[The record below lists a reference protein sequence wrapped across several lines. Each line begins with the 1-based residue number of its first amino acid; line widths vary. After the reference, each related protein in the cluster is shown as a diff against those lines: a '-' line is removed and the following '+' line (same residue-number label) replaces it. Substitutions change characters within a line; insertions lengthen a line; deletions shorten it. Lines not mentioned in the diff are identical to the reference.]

1 MFSAFSMASL
11 TCLLCSSIYHT
22 FICHSARHIK
32 SFTATL
38 DYIGIT
44 FLITASISI
53 VVHFGFYCD
62 PIPRNRYIIFSCL
75 IGSIGVILPFF
86 RFFDTRR
93 YRPLRIGL
101 FVAMAF
107 SSVVPLL
114 HMTTVKG
121 AANTAVFL
129 KPALLGSAMYV
140 CGVTVYGKRFPEKF
154 FPGKFDAAGMTSHAI
169 WHIFVCLGIF
179 VSYIKRIHRKQAQ
192 IPTHLSSFF
201 SLSLSLVLLRW
212 LFPFL

>member
-1 MFSAFSMASL
+1 MFAAFCVASL

-22 FICHSARHIK
+22 FICHSAKHIK

-53 VVHFGFYCD
+53 VVHFGFYCE
-62 PIPRNRYIIFSCL
+62 PTSRNRYILFSCI
-75 IGSIGVILPFF
+75 IGSIGIILPFF
-86 RFFDTRR
+86 KFFDTKR

-101 FVAMAF
+101 FVAMAV
-107 SSVVPLL
+107 SSIIPLL
-114 HMTTVKG
+114 HLSSVKG
-121 AANTAVFL
+121 FLHTLSFL
-129 KPALLGSAMYV
+129 KPALISCAMYT
-140 CGVTVYGKRFPEKF
+140 CGVIIYGKRFPEKF

-179 VSYIKRIHRKQAQ
+179 VSSY
-192 IPTHLSSFF
+192 
-201 SLSLSLVLLRW
+201 
-212 LFPFL
+212 